1 MKHSTD
7 RVLPVAA
14 TLALLFVMASV
25 AVAGSTRSFVIDD
38 DGAFGKGELDG
49 TSVYSSGSVRLGAS
63 TERVDIAGSPVAWSA
78 LRRPDGS
85 VLLGTGN
92 DGKILRVDGK
102 KVSTFAETKQLL
114 VTTLVAGPG
123 GDVFAGTLPDAKIFR
138 VDAAGKAK
146 EFAKLDGAEHIWALL
161 WDAKKNALVAAT
173 GPNGKLFR
181 VPLSGKAEVLYDG
194 DAAHL
199 MSLARDKDGALYVG
213 TSNTA
218 QVIRVTEGKP
228 AETVYDFP
236 GTEITALAVQ
246 SGELLVA
253 ANAFDEGRGGG
264 AADDA
269 KDSKKKDVPAG
280 PKSGDGQIWRVS
292 AAGVADRVFELKKDF
307 FTEVAFDADGAF
319 FAATGKDGKVIRVLA
334 DRSFSTW
341 LDLNERQVLAFEL
354 SGPAPY
360 VVASDSAALYWVKT
374 AGASKGL
381 WTSEVLDGG
390 ARSRFGELTWRASGE
405 VSMETRSGNT
415 EKPDATWSAWS
426 APLSAAGPVRSPAA
440 RYLQIRAKITNPN
453 TALFAVTAYYL
464 RDNQRAVIESLGVE
478 VRGADKDKDGAAP
491 PKASSVYKLTWKVE
505 NPDGDPLRYYLRF
518 RSEGQRTLRSILPPQ
533 QILTQTTYDWE
544 TNSIPDGFYVVELE
558 ASDELTNP
566 RELASST
573 KRSSE
578 PILIDN
584 HAPVIDALAVEG
596 DAVRGRATDS
606 LGPIQKLEY
615 AVNGGPWTVFFP
627 EDDLF
632 DTRTESFRFTVPKI
646 GPDPIVAVRATDAAG
661 NTATREVVSSAR

>member
-7 RVLPVAA
+7 RVLPIVTALTLVFVTASAA
-14 TLALLFVMASV
+14 F
-25 AVAGSTRSFVIDD
+25 AGSTRSFVIDD
-38 DGAFGKGELDG
+38 DDAFGKGELDG
-49 TSVYSSGSVRLGAS
+49 TSVYSSGDLRLGAS

-138 VDAAGKAK
+138 VDAGGKAK

-194 DAAHL
+194 DANHL

-218 QVIRVTEGKP
+218 QVIRITEGKP
-228 AETVYDFP
+228 SETVYDFP

-246 SGELLVA
+246 NGELLVA
-253 ANAFDEGRGGG
+253 ANAFDEGRGSTTG
-264 AADDA
+264 DDSKDA
-269 KDSKKKDVPAG
+269 KKKEAPAG
-280 PKSGDGQIWRVS
+280 PKSGDGQIWRLS
-292 AAGVADRVFELKKDF
+292 AAGVADRVFDLKKDF

-319 FAATGKDGKVIRVLA
+319 FAATGKEGKVFRVLA

-341 LDLNERQVLAFEL
+341 LDLNERQVLAFDL
-354 SGPAPY
+354 SGAAPF

-381 WTSEVLDGG
+381 WTSDVLDGG
-390 ARSRFGELTWRASGE
+390 ARCRFGELTWRANGAL
-405 VSMETRSGNT
+405 SMETRSGNT

-426 APLSAAGPVRSPAA
+426 AALGAPGPVRSPAA
-440 RYLQIRAKITNPN
+440 RYLQVRAKLANSDT
-453 TALFAVTAYYL
+453 TLFAVTAYYL
-464 RDNQRAVIESLGVE
+464 RDNQRAVIESVGVE
-478 VRGADKDKDGAAP
+478 PRGGDKDKDGGT
-491 PKASSVYKLTWKVE
+491 PKASSSYKLTWKVE

-518 RSEGQRTLRSILPPQ
+518 RSEGQKTLRSILPPQ
-533 QILTQTTYDWE
+533 QVLTQTTYDWE
-544 TNSIPDGFYVVELE
+544 TNSIPDGFYIVEVE

-566 RELASST
+566 RDLASSA

-584 HAPVIDALAVEG
+584 HAPVIDALSVEG
-596 DAVRGRATDS
+596 DTVRGRATDS
-606 LGPIQKLEY
+606 LGPIHKLEY

-632 DTRTESFRFTVPKI
+632 DTRTESFRFAVPKM
-646 GPDPIVAVRATDAAG
+646 GSDPIVAVRATDAAG
-661 NTATREVVSSAR
+661 NTATREIVSSAR